1 MKDII
6 VVFLMGYVLGNIQT
20 SYLLGK
26 LIYKVDIRTLG
37 HGNAG
42 TSNAVDSIN
51 WKFGLVVAFV
61 DIAKGMIA
69 VLIVKQ
75 VYQIGFVPGE
85 ALLLYVAGYGA
96 IIGHIY
102 PIFMQFKGGK
112 GTATLV
118 GVLLGFN
125 PLYGISAMLIIII
138 FTVIT
143 DYVTLSTVVLVLSV
157 VALTI
162 FKQMGIGPISLS
174 IFGALLSLYLH
185 RENFKR
191 IVKHEEG
198 RLSLFFQ
205 KTKKKKV

>member
-6 VVFLMGYVLGNIQT
+6 VVFLIGYALGNIQT
-20 SYLLGK
+20 SYILGRLL
-26 LIYKVDIRTLG
+26 YKVDIRTLG

-51 WKFGLVVAFV
+51 WKFGLVVAIV

-75 VYQIGFVPGE
+75 IYQIGFVPGE
-85 ALLLYVAGYGA
+85 AFLLYVGGYGA

-102 PIFMQFKGGK
+102 PIFMNFKGGK
-112 GTATLV
+112 GTATLI

-125 PLYGISAMLIIII
+125 PLYGIVGMLIIII
-138 FTVIT
+138 FTIMT
-143 DYVTLSTVVLVLSV
+143 DYVTLSTAVLVASV

-162 FKQMGIGPISLS
+162 FKQMGTGPILLS
-174 IFGALLSLYLH
+174 VFGALLSCYLH
-185 RENFKR
+185 LPNYKR
-191 IVKHEEG
+191 IAKHEEG
-198 RLSLFFQ
+198 RLSLALD
-205 KTKKKKV
+205 KMRRKKR